1 MHGWLYLKPRTTTP
15 PLYDII
21 YGNMIAAGLE
31 FDRYRT
37 IARVS
42 PLPTIL
48 RGYLVL
54 SPRITNATPLV
65 TRTRTVSVSRTSTT
79 ISGTPAQSYG
89 FISISDTNTNGT
101 RVDRDEGIA
110 FAADP
115 FLIAT
120 GIPRTVPNEI
130 GMVKL

>member
-1 MHGWLYLKPRTTTP
+1 MHGWLYLKPRVSTP

-31 FDRYRT
+31 FGRYRT
-37 IARVS
+37 LARVS

-54 SPRITNATPLV
+54 SPRITNVTPLV
-65 TRTRTVSVSRTSTT
+65 TRTRAVSLTRTSTT

-89 FISISDTNTNGT
+89 SLGVSDTNTNGT

-110 FAADP
+110 FATDP
-115 FLIAT
+115 FASR
-120 GIPRTVPNEI
+120 PVPNEI
-130 GMVKL
+130 GLVKL